1 MDALEAIKKRRS
13 VRSFLDTKVERKDLL
28 TILEA
33 GLTGPSACNR
43 RPWEFVVVEDRT
55 TLDALSKGNLAAK
68 PLLSAPL
75 AIVVMGNTD
84 KAIRRAPLYWTED
97 ASAAT
102 ENMIIA
108 ASSLSIGSLW
118 MGVWPE
124 EEKIRRVR
132 EVLSVPENIVPFSI
146 LALGYPKDEGSPMWA
161 VSEGRE
167 KAIHWGKW

>member
-108 ASSLSIGSLW
+108 APPFPSAPCGW
-118 MGVWPE
+118 VCG
-124 EEKIRRVR
+124 RRR
-132 EVLSVPENIVPFSI
+132 RR
-146 LALGYPKDEGSPMWA
+146 
-161 VSEGRE
+161 SEGY
-167 KAIHWGKW
+167 GKCFPFRRI